1 MDNSTKQ
8 STSEYVV
15 LPLFARCSFW
25 LLLCNLSIIGCC
37 WLAGLIPLVKIV
49 RKFLEIRP

>member
-25 LLLCNLSIIGCC
+25 LLLGTLSIIGCC
-37 WLAGLIPLVKIV
+37 WLAGLIPLVEII
-49 RKFLEIRP
+49 RKFLQYKP